1 MLRRND
7 LSHSTGPVSTV
18 RPVNPGN
25 GEYRP
30 GVADKA
36 TALCARL
43 LGAVAGRFPARLW
56 RALGLRRNRD
66 GDVLDPDVWATLA
79 SLKLVSSLDIVDVP
93 AVHSRRIVEREA
105 TLASGRVPVAA
116 VTDGS
121 IAGVPVRVYLDR
133 PSEPADPRPRPT
145 LVYLHGG
152 GWVTGSLDSH
162 DAACRS
168 LCTGGGVTVVA
179 VDYRLAPEHPFPAA
193 LEDATAVV
201 AALQDGASAAG
212 TAVDTGRLVV
222 AGDSAGGNL
231 AASCCLWLREN
242 GRGQPALQ
250 QLFVPV
256 TDLSSRTESY
266 REFGDEGLYLT
277 AEQMDWYEHHYLG
290 RSRDLILAEDPGNPL
305 ISPLLAAD
313 LTGLAPAY
321 VAVAGFDPL
330 RDEGE
335 AYAERLREAGVPV
348 TLRRHRGLVHPFV
361 NSVALW
367 AGARRAMVDATTHL
381 RTTLGTHG

>member
-1 MLRRND
+1 MSQNHD
-7 LSHSTGPVSTV
+7 LSHSTDTA
-18 RPVNPGN
+18 NPGN
-25 GEYRP
+25 GRYRP
-30 GVADKA
+30 GAVDKA
-36 TALCARL
+36 TAAGARV
-43 LGAVAGRFPARLW
+43 LGAVAGRFPAPLW
-56 RALGLRRNRD
+56 RRLGLRRNRD
-66 GDVLDPDVWATLA
+66 GDVLDPDVWATLM

-105 TLASGRVPVAA
+105 YLATGHVPVAE
-116 VTDGS
+116 VTDTRV
-121 IAGVPVRVYLDR
+121 AGVPVRVYLDR
-133 PSEPADPRPRPT
+133 PSDPSDARPRPV

-168 LCTGGGVTVVA
+168 LCAGGRVTVVA
-179 VDYRLAPEHPFPAA
+179 VDYRLAPEHPFPAG

-201 AALQDGASAAG
+201 TALQDGASPAG
-212 TAVDTGRLVV
+212 TAVDTDRIVV

-242 GRGQPALQ
+242 GRPQPALQ

-256 TDLSSRTESY
+256 TDLSSRTASY
-266 REFGDEGLYLT
+266 AEFGEAGLYLT
-277 AEQMDWYEHHYLG
+277 AAQMDWYERHYLG
-290 RSRDLILAEDPGNPL
+290 NGRDGMPGEDPTNPL
-305 ISPLLAAD
+305 VSPLCAPD
-313 LTGLAPAY
+313 LSGLAPAY

-335 AYAERLREAGVPV
+335 AYAARLEAAGVSV

-361 NSVALW
+361 NSVAVW
-367 AGARRAMVDATTHL
+367 GGARRAMVDATTHL
-381 RTTLGTHG
+381 RTTLGAHG